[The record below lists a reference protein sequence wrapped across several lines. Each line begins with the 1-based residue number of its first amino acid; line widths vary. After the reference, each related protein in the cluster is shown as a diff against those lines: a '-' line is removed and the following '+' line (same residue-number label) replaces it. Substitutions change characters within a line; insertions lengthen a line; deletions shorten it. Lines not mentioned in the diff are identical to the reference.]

1 MKHRLMNPLMNVRLI
16 APALLSVVLAVP
28 AFAQLAPSASASAPP
43 KVEQK
48 AEQKPITVE
57 LTQKKVVKDERGRE
71 KLEEVDGVRPG
82 DVLEYRATYRNVGKQ
97 AMKGVAAN
105 LPLPEGLEY
114 VARSVQPARG
124 AQFALKADGA
134 YEAEPLMRKGA
145 DGRMQPVPLNEYRQI
160 RWRLDELA
168 PGAEA
173 VVSARAKVETTSPL
187 SGAAARSGTSTAAA
201 PAAAVAKP

>member
-1 MKHRLMNPLMNVRLI
+1 MKHRLMNPLSSLRLI
-16 APALLSVVLAVP
+16 GPAVLSLVLAVP
-28 AFAQLAPSASASAPP
+28 ALAQLAPSASASAPA

-48 AEQKPITVE
+48 AEQKPLTVE

-71 KLEEVDGVRPG
+71 RLEEVDGVRPG
-82 DVLEYRATYRNVGKQ
+82 DVLEYRAVYRNVSKQ
-97 AMKGVAAN
+97 PLKGVAAN

-114 VARSVQPARG
+114 VARTAQPGKG

-160 RWRLDELA
+160 RWRLEELA

-173 VVSARAKVETTSPL
+173 VVSARAKVEMAAPSQEISPV
-187 SGAAARSGTSTAAA
+187 SAAAAAGAAAKR
-201 PAAAVAKP
+201 

>member
-28 AFAQLAPSASASAPP
+28 AFAQLAPSASASAPA

-82 DVLEYRATYRNVGKQ
+82 DVLEYRAVYRNVSKQ
-97 AMKGVAAN
+97 ALKGVAAN

-114 VARSVQPARG
+114 VARTAQPGKG

-134 YEAEPLMRKGA
+134 YEAEPLMRKGT

-173 VVSARAKVETTSPL
+173 VVSARAKVEMAAPSQEISPV
-187 SGAAARSGTSTAAA
+187 SAAAAAGAAAKR
-201 PAAAVAKP
+201 

>member
-1 MKHRLMNPLMNVRLI
+1 MKHRLMNPLSSLRLI
-16 APALLSVVLAVP
+16 GPAVLSLVLAVP
-28 AFAQLAPSASASAPP
+28 ALAQLAPSASASAPA

-48 AEQKPITVE
+48 AEQKPLTVE

-82 DVLEYRATYRNVGKQ
+82 DVLEYRAVYRNVSKQ
-97 AMKGVAAN
+97 PLKGVAAN

-114 VARSVQPARG
+114 VARTAQPGKG

-160 RWRLDELA
+160 RWRLEELA

-173 VVSARAKVETTSPL
+173 VVSARAKVEMAAPSL
-187 SGAAARSGTSTAAA
+187 ESASVSAAGAASA
-201 PAAAVAKP
+201 PAKR

>member
-1 MKHRLMNPLMNVRLI
+1 MKRRLMNPLMNVRLI

-28 AFAQLAPSASASAPP
+28 AVAQLAPSASASAPA

-82 DVLEYRATYRNVGKQ
+82 DVLESRAVYRNVGKQ

-114 VARSVQPARG
+114 VARSAQPARG

-168 PGAEA
+168 PAAEA
-173 VVSARAKVETTSPL
+173 VVSARAKVEMAAPSQEISPV
-187 SGAAARSGTSTAAA
+187 SAAGAAGA
-201 PAAAVAKP
+201 PAKR

>member
-28 AFAQLAPSASASAPP
+28 AFAQLAPSASTSTPA

-82 DVLEYRATYRNVGKQ
+82 DVLEYRATYKNESKQ
-97 AMKGVAAN
+97 PIKGVAAN

-114 VARSVQPARG
+114 VARSAQPARG
-124 AQFALKADGA
+124 VQFALKADGT
-134 YEAEPLMRKGA
+134 YEAEPLMRKRA
-145 DGRMQPVPLNEYRQI
+145 DGGAQQVPYDEYRQI

-168 PGAEA
+168 PGAQV
-173 VVSARAKVETTSPL
+173 VVSARAKVEAVKPKTTAP
-187 SGAAARSGTSTAAA
+187 ATNPGTSANS
-201 PAAAVAKP
+201 PAGAKP

>member
-1 MKHRLMNPLMNVRLI
+1 MKHRLMNPLSSLRLI
-16 APALLSVVLAVP
+16 GPAVLSLVLAVP
-28 AFAQLAPSASASAPP
+28 ALAQLAPSASASAPA

-48 AEQKPITVE
+48 AEQKPLTVE

-82 DVLEYRATYRNVGKQ
+82 DVLEYRAVYRNVSKQ
-97 AMKGVAAN
+97 PLKGVAAN

-114 VARSVQPARG
+114 VARTAQPGKG

-160 RWRLDELA
+160 RWRLEELA

-173 VVSARAKVETTSPL
+173 VVSARAKVEMAAPSQEISPV
-187 SGAAARSGTSTAAA
+187 SAAAAAGA
-201 PAAAVAKP
+201 PAKR